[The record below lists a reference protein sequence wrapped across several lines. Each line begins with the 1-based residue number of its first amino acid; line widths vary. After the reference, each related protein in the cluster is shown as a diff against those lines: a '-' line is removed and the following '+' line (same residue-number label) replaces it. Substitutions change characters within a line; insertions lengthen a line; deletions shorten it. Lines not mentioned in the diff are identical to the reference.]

1 METKQTKLSLLLLSE
16 NTITIINSDKAEI
29 KRDIELSL
37 SCFLLFL
44 IFENNISSLIQK
56 IERREHVILCIWRR
70 GAVNSNILYPILYLI
85 TFQLFFFRNIIL
97 CKEVVKRSTKFEI
110 V

>member
-29 KRDIELSL
+29 KGEIELSL

-56 IERREHVILCIWRR
+56 IERREHVILCMWSCELKHFI
-70 GAVNSNILYPILYLI
+70 SNN
-85 TFQLFFFRNIIL
+85 FSAFFFRNIIL
-97 CKEVVKRSTKFEI
+97 CKELKRSTKFEMFDI
-110 V
+110 KTRK